1 VQIIL
6 GLAKQLQPHVWLN
19 VHSGMYALF
28 TPYDHQP
35 RTPDT
40 PEARAALRMLQVRA
54 LQRLTGPTDVS
65 ASGGVREWSV
75 HGSVLNLVWTKC
87 VWCLLPQPGMCGGTD
102 YF

>member
-54 LQRLTGPTDVS
+54 G
-65 ASGGVREWSV
+65 
-75 HGSVLNLVWTKC
+75 
-87 VWCLLPQPGMCGGTD
+87 
-102 YF
+102 